1 MFNYINEAFRQLDLL
16 TESVFDTS
24 DKGLT
29 DLSTFVNNDDEV
41 EQITVIND
49 ELEDETEI
57 PDPKVGDLILNC
69 NICHSLLFKNKDE
82 IAVENGEVNK
92 DYPCPRCGE
101 TDGYTIV
108 GEIQVF
114 NPQTTE
120 EEIIEEPA
128 TEEPVNESLN
138 EASSKTPWDI
148 IAAAYPELNNMTE
161 DFDNEAGVKA
171 WSANAIKAY
180 KQAAQN
186 LGLTDFNMT
195 IKGYGNSAVATISF
209 KKNGKVMSKEV
220 DLNVTHVNSVQDAID
235 FLQYT
240 FNDELMEALKESFNN
255 VSIETEDQRMTMTS
269 EDNGKVTVTTEPIE
283 EVAVATEDVVITPV
297 SDETKDEILTANA
310 EVEDNSEEE
319 DDMLDFDFD
328 EVDET
333 SFDELGESYL
343 KNVYENVDSFKTT
356 NISAT
361 DNQLIVEGV
370 ISFKSGTTKNT
381 GFIFEAKDATRNGKL
396 RFIGENKHFSRGN
409 KSFTLVGSMNESK
422 KFICESF
429 TYNYRAKTPEGKPTR
444 VYGTVSCKN
453 K

>member
-1 MFNYINEAFRQLDLL
+1 MFNYINEAFKQLELL
-16 TESVFDTS
+16 TEGVFDTS

-29 DLSTFVNNDDEV
+29 DLSTFMNNDDEV

-49 ELEDETEI
+49 EIEDETDI

-69 NICHSLLFKNKDE
+69 NICHSLMFKNKED
-82 IAVENGEVNK
+82 ITIDENGDVNK
-92 DYPCPRCGE
+92 EYPCPRCGE

-108 GEIQVF
+108 GEIQTF
-114 NPQTTE
+114 NPNTE
-120 EEIIEEPA
+120 EEVIEEP
-128 TEEPVNESLN
+128 TEEPVEEMTETEVIEESFN
-138 EASSKTPWDI
+138 EASNKTPWDI
-148 IAAAYPELNNMTE
+148 IVAAYPNLDKGE
-161 DFDNEAGVKA
+161 DKLDEA
-171 WSANAIKAY
+171 
-180 KQAAQN
+180 
-186 LGLTDFNMT
+186 
-195 IKGYGNSAVATISF
+195 
-209 KKNGKVMSKEV
+209 
-220 DLNVTHVNSVQDAID
+220 
-235 FLQYT
+235 
-240 FNDELMEALKESFNN
+240 FNN

-283 EVAVATEDVVITPV
+283 EVAMATKDAVIAPV
-297 SDETKDEILTANA
+297 SDETKDEILSANA

-361 DNQLIVEGV
+361 DNQLIVEGL

-381 GFIFEAKDATRNGKL
+381 GFIFEAKDATKNGKL
-396 RFIGENKHFSRGN
+396 RFMGENKHFSRGN
-409 KSFTLVGSMNESK
+409 KSFTLVGSLNESK

-429 TYNYRAKTPEGKPTR
+429 TYNYRAKTPAGKATR